1 MQQISI
7 FSQSIFPREK
17 KILEEFVTEK

>member
-7 FSQSIFPREK
+7 FWAE
-17 KILEEFVTEK
+17 